1 MNRFDYWSWLLT
13 WAVIVR
19 SERERERGSVGGREV
34 VKAFSLPYQQFSGI
48 ICVGIM
54 EGSYIIKPF

>member
-19 SERERERGSVGGREV
+19 SERERGGEGEGGGGGGRGG
-34 VKAFSLPYQQFSGI
+34 KI
-48 ICVGIM
+48 
-54 EGSYIIKPF
+54 

>member
-1 MNRFDYWSWLLT
+1 
-13 WAVIVR
+13 
-19 SERERERGSVGGREV
+19 VGGREV

-54 EGSYIIKPF
+54 EGSYIIKSF

>member
-19 SERERERGSVGGREV
+19 SERERGGEGERLV